1 VRTVPTELTSAWQAK
16 IGSSVAASKL
26 SAVTVAEGKLFV
38 AAIDEHTVHCL
49 DASSGRE
56 LWRFVAGGRV
66 DSPPTIWFGRAI
78 FGCSDGQIYCLR
90 ARDGELA
97 WRHRTDEVDRRIV
110 SYGRLESARPVS
122 GAVLVAE
129 GRVYAIAGRSTF
141 LDGGLTLYRLAA
153 ATGKLLSATPIKTDS
168 LPDVLSSDGE
178 SVFMRNVRFDMAGK
192 PANPKKPVS
201 HLYSSA
207 GFLDGEWWHRTYWQ
221 VGTRMASTWGGWPS
235 MGNRAA
241 SGRLLVLD
249 KSSVYGFGRLNQ
261 YHRDGSHVGM
271 GKTKYQLF
279 ACDRSPKIV
288 RKGRRSPPKIAVH
301 WSRDVDVIVR
311 AMVLSGTADSKTKT
325 LFIAGPPDIV
335 ASEAPKGVHPYT
347 LRSPKTLAAQA
358 AAFEGK
364 RGGSIWAVSAG
375 NGKTLNKIALPSP
388 PVWDG
393 LAASAGRLY
402 IATMDGKVSCYA
414 GKASKQ

>member
-1 VRTVPTELTSAWQAK
+1 
-16 IGSSVAASKL
+16 
-26 SAVTVAEGKLFV
+26 
-38 AAIDEHTVHCL
+38 
-49 DASSGRE
+49 
-56 LWRFVAGGRV
+56 
-66 DSPPTIWFGRAI
+66 
-78 FGCSDGQIYCLR
+78 
-90 ARDGELA
+90 
-97 WRHRTDEVDRRIV
+97 
-110 SYGRLESARPVS
+110 
-122 GAVLVAE
+122 
-129 GRVYAIAGRSTF
+129 
-141 LDGGLTLYRLAA
+141 
-153 ATGKLLSATPIKTDS
+153 
-168 LPDVLSSDGE
+168 
-178 SVFMRNVRFDMAGK
+178 
-192 PANPKKPVS
+192 
-201 HLYSSA
+201 
-207 GFLDGEWWHRTYWQ
+207 
-221 VGTRMASTWGGWPS
+221 